1 MAVPFDPDKLAAEL
15 SARGKAWAETDAAAK
30 ALDDA
35 TKSIMANIMCRQNE
49 GSEASK
55 ERAARASQEF
65 MDHLKD
71 LSEARKLASIAR
83 VNYDVMKVFIDMKR
97 SELSYSKAEMSIR

>member
-1 MAVPFDPDKLAAEL
+1 
-15 SARGKAWAETDAAAK
+15 
-30 ALDDA
+30 
-35 TKSIMANIMCRQNE
+35 
-49 GSEASK
+49 
-55 ERAARASQEF
+55 